1 MSVFRRRSRC
11 WLIDMASSRKKPAR
25 RRSRWESLYAVM
37 WFMNSFSGRSGRA
50 FKLDMHAKWRCMP
63 LTWPIGLRV
72 PGASW
77 VFVFFLFFRLFIYY
91 IYIYLKAWRSDGD
104 YVPCQVS
111 PDNASEA
118 MHSTCCSRRLE
129 DIYPSAHTLFFSLF
143 QFSPYLQSPP
153 FWRALQLLKVLHL
166 VDRRSMWVRWSSG
179 ILNGHVLR
187 RVGVQCHNYICYLSL
202 IFENSCMQDEA
213 AMDVISPSSS
223 ASEKE
228 PIKDSN
234 QCQPFLERK
243 KQGQVYIIINLFLFE
258 SEDVSP
264 LQPSTS
270 ASARDKAH
278 WQSCRARSM
287 MNLPHRIQYAL

>member
-1 MSVFRRRSRC
+1 MQC
-11 WLIDMASSRKKPAR
+11 HN
-25 RRSRWESLYAVM
+25 Y
-37 WFMNSFSGRSGRA
+37 NN
-50 FKLDMHAKWRCMP
+50 
-63 LTWPIGLRV
+63 
-72 PGASW
+72 
-77 VFVFFLFFRLFIYY
+77 Y
-91 IYIYLKAWRSDGD
+91 IYIYIC
-104 YVPCQVS
+104 V
-111 PDNASEA
+111 
-118 MHSTCCSRRLE
+118 
-129 DIYPSAHTLFFSLF
+129 
-143 QFSPYLQSPP
+143 
-153 FWRALQLLKVLHL
+153 
-166 VDRRSMWVRWSSG
+166 
-179 ILNGHVLR
+179 
-187 RVGVQCHNYICYLSL
+187 CYLSL

-243 KQGQVYIIINLFLFE
+243 KQGQVYVIINLFLFE